1 MFLYLLETAN
11 IMFLSFIRFELLS
24 FERGNLKHTNVK
36 YNSVVL
42 LLGYNQVFFHPEVL
56 NFLPIYFPHILSIS
70 GKAHFHGK
78 DLIVQSL
85 IVHLKDRKNRVEVSS
100 YSWHLK

>member
-1 MFLYLLETAN
+1 MNMVTH
-11 IMFLSFIRFELLS
+11 IT
-24 FERGNLKHTNVK
+24 KNVK
-36 YNSVVL
+36 YNSVAL

-70 GKAHFHGK
+70 GKPFHGK

-85 IVHLKDRKNRVEVSS
+85 YVHF
-100 YSWHLK
+100 